1 MLWKKLWAKGE
12 NTMFKQATWE
22 EQVIFKLGKKGRSG
36 HAVPEAE
43 EEVQSAV
50 GNVNDLFPENMRRI
64 GKLGLPE
71 LSEVEVARHFMR
83 LSEMNYGIDSGLYP
97 LGSCTMKYNPRI
109 NEVLAGLT
117 TLSTIHPYQDDSTV
131 QGILEILYKLERWLG
146 EITGTYEVC
155 LHPAAGAHGEF
166 LGTMLM
172 HACLKQNGQC
182 ERKTEVIVPDSA
194 HGTNPASAAMA
205 GFNVVI
211 VPSAADGCID
221 LEALKSVTSEKTAG
235 LMLTNPNTLGIFEKD
250 IEEIAKIIHEVGG
263 LLYYDGA
270 NLNPLLSKVRPGD
283 MGFDIVHINIHKT
296 FGTPHGGGGPGAGPV
311 GVSKD
316 LAQFLPMPSVAFD
329 GERYSLA
336 YDKPH
341 SIGKI
346 RGFQGNVAVLL
357 RAYAYVL
364 SMGLEG
370 LKEAA
375 EISVLNANYVMKK
388 LGSIKGLTIP
398 YDDKQSRK
406 HECVISAKSLKN
418 DTGVSALNLAKRL
431 LDYGLHAPTTY
442 FPLIVDEALMIEPTE
457 SFEKEEL
464 DRFIDALRRICEE
477 AYENPQVVLTAPHNT
492 SIPRLD
498 EVKASHPKTMALSWR
513 MHTKKGKTAGNPRND
528 YI

>member
-1 MLWKKLWAKGE
+1 
-12 NTMFKQATWE
+12 MFKQATWDE
-22 EQVIFKLGKKGRSG
+22 PVIFKLGKKGRSG
-36 HAVPEAE
+36 HSVPEAE
-43 EEVQSAV
+43 EEVRKAF
-50 GNVNDLFPENMRRI
+50 GNVNNLLPENMGRTR
-64 GKLGLPE
+64 KPNLPE
-71 LSEVEVARHFMR
+71 LSEVEVTRHFIR

-97 LGSCTMKYNPRI
+97 LGSCTMKYNPKI
-109 NEVLAGLT
+109 NELLASLP
-117 TLSTIHPYQDDSTV
+117 TLGMVHPYQDESTV
-131 QGILEILYKLERWLG
+131 QGILEILYKLERWLS

-182 ERKTEVIVPDSA
+182 GKRTEIIVPDSA

-211 VPSAADGCID
+211 VPTAADGCIN
-221 LEALKSVTSEKTAG
+221 LEALKTVTSEKTAG

-250 IEEIAKIIHEVGG
+250 IEEIAKIIHEVDG

-270 NLNPLLSKVRPGD
+270 NLNPLLGRVRPGD

-316 LAQFLPMPSVAFD
+316 LAQFLPVPCIAFD
-329 GERYSLA
+329 GKRYSLD

-346 RGFQGNVAVLL
+346 RSFQGNVAVLL
-357 RAYAYVL
+357 RAYAYIL
-364 SMGLEG
+364 GMGLEG
-370 LKEAA
+370 LREAA

-398 YDDKQSRK
+398 YDGKQPRK
-406 HECVISAKSLKN
+406 HECVISAKQLKN

-442 FPLIVDEALMIEPTE
+442 FPLIVEEALMIEPTE

-464 DRFIDALRRICEE
+464 DRFVKALRRICEE
-477 AYENPQVVLTAPHNT
+477 AYKNPQVVLTAPHNT
-492 SIPRLD
+492 AVSRLD
-498 EVKASHPKTMALSWR
+498 EVKASHPRTMALSWR
-513 MHTKKGKTAGNPRND
+513 MHVKKEETSGNPRND
-528 YI
+528 YIR